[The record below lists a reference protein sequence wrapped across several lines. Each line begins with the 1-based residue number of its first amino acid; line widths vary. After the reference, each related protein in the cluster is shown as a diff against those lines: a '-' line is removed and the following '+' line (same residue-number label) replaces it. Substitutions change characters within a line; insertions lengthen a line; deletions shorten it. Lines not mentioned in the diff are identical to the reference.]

1 MEVFEVTKALIEIL
15 LGLGCAHE
23 THIRCTGAGGRCVEA
38 KITEPYQYRE
48 LRVVG
53 LVGPEKVSI
62 SLFQSGATTAIV
74 GFVAREETMSRAAEW
89 LAGKRGLTL

>member
-1 MEVFEVTKALIEIL
+1 MEVIEVTKALIGIL
-15 LGLGCAHE
+15 MGLGCAHE

-38 KITEPYQYRE
+38 RITEPCLLRE

-53 LVGPEKVSI
+53 LVGPEKVGI
-62 SLFQSGATTAIV
+62 SLLQSGSTTAIV
-74 GFVAREETMSRAAEW
+74 GVVARDETMSRAAEW